1 MNRCDGDSDPL
12 PLAGTRVLDLSSRV
26 GAYCGKVLA
35 DLGADVLKVE
45 RPGGDQLRRT
55 PPFAPA
61 SDGGEQGLLFAWYHN
76 NKRGIT
82 LDWTHSDAVALLAEL
97 AAPADV
103 VVVSPDVREPLAG
116 FEDPPSR
123 PAWLPQHTTLC
134 AITPYGVTGPWRHW
148 RATPFTSFAA
158 SGQMH
163 ATGPD
168 EGPPL
173 AMPGQQLFDQAST
186 RAATMVISTIA
197 SRFTGQT
204 IDVSAHEVGA
214 WQYQVI
220 QRFSTSGRIL
230 SRATNFGPPPGGIW
244 QCRNGYVDIAAHSVH
259 HWEVFVKLLRSPE
272 ELQDPMYSDRAM
284 RVALFD
290 LLTTFITEHMAT
302 QSAQEFV
309 ERGQAMG
316 LPCTV
321 QYRPDEY
328 LQDDH
333 PWARGAFVQVQNPV
347 LGPVTMPGPVVTTA
361 PPLATYRLPAPVL
374 GASNTEVYI
383 DELGHSPGELGD
395 WRERGLI

>member
-1 MNRCDGDSDPL
+1 
-12 PLAGTRVLDLSSRV
+12 V

-220 QRFSTSGRIL
+220 QRFATSGRIL

-259 HWEVFVKLLRSPE
+259 HWEVFVKLLGSPE
-272 ELQDPMYSDRAM
+272 ELQDPMYSERAM

-290 LLTTFITEHMAT
+290 LLTTFITAHMAN

-309 ERGQAMG
+309 DRGQALG

-333 PWARGAFVQVQNPV
+333 PWARGAFVQVENPA
-347 LGPVTMPGPVVTTA
+347 LGQVTMPGPVVTTA

-374 GASNTEVYI
+374 GASNKEVYV
-383 DELGHSPGELGD
+383 DELGHSPGELDD

>member
-1 MNRCDGDSDPL
+1 MNRGDKGGDPL
-12 PLAGTRVLDLSSRV
+12 PLAGIRVLDLSSRV
-26 GAYCGKVLA
+26 GAYCGKLLA

-45 RPGGDQLRRT
+45 RPGGDQLRRL
-55 PPFAPA
+55 PPYAPA
-61 SDGGEQGLLFAWYHN
+61 PGKQGLLFAWYHN
-76 NKRGIT
+76 NQRGIT
-82 LDWTHSDAVALLAEL
+82 LDWTHPDAIALLAEL

-103 VVVSPDVREPLAG
+103 VIVSPDVREPLAG
-116 FEDPPSR
+116 FEAPPSR
-123 PAWLPQHTTLC
+123 PSWLPEDTTLC
-134 AITPYGVTGPWRHW
+134 AITPYGLTGPWRHW

-168 EGPPL
+168 EGPPV
-173 AMPGQQLFDQAST
+173 AMPGQQLFDEAST
-186 RAATMVISTIA
+186 RAATMVISTIGT
-197 SRFTGQT
+197 RFTGQT
-204 IDVSAHEVGA
+204 IDVSAHEVGT

-220 QRFSTSGRIL
+220 HRFATSGRVL
-230 SRATNFGPPPGGIW
+230 SRTTNFGPPPGGIW

-259 HWEVFVKLLRSPE
+259 HWEVFVTLLGSPE

-290 LLTTFITEHMAT
+290 LLTTFITQHMST
-302 QSAQEFV
+302 QSAEEFV
-309 ERGQAMG
+309 ERGQQMG

-321 QYRPDEY
+321 QNRPDEY

-333 PWARGAFVQVQNPV
+333 PWVRGAFVQVQSPE
-347 LGPVTMPGPVVTTA
+347 LGQVTLPGPVVTTA

-374 GASNTEVYI
+374 GASNKDVYV
-383 DELGHSPGELGD
+383 DELGHSPGELDD